1 MLIDKLKDKQILILG
16 FGREGQD
23 SFLFLREKFPEKSI
37 GVADQKEFEELSPE
51 AKLLLN
57 KDRKVVLYFGDSYLK
72 QLNKYDVVIKS
83 PGIPPHVLGPY
94 LKKHQIL
101 TSQTNIFFANC
112 PGTIVGIT
120 GTKGKSTTASL
131 IYHVLKEG
139 LAHRVHLVGNIE
151 QPVLQFLAGAGKDD
165 VFVYELSSF
174 QLENATQSPHI
185 ALFLNLYPEHLDHHG
200 SFKAYAKAKANITKF
215 QTAKDY
221 LIYNE
226 EDPEVSRIAASS
238 KAQKLAFT
246 PARSEQQL
254 FAASIQPAYL
264 VAKLFS
270 IPKEKVEKA
279 LKTFEPLPHRLE
291 LVGTRKGIVFYND
304 SLATIPEATIAALD
318 ILGDKVATLIVGG
331 YDRGIKFP
339 KLAARILQSSVR
351 NLILFPTTGE
361 LVLKEIEA
369 LRKKEG
375 SGKVPNYFRVQSMAE
390 AVELSFQ
397 HTPKGHICLLSPAA
411 SSFNLFRDYK
421 HRGDEFKNWI
431 AHYGKKKRA

>member
-1 MLIDKLKDKQILILG
+1 MLIAEFQDKQILILG

-37 GVADQKEFEELSPE
+37 GIADKKEFEELSPE

-57 KDRKVVLYFGDSYLK
+57 KDRKVVLYVGDSYLK

-83 PGIPPHVLGPY
+83 PGIPLGALKPY
-94 LKKHQIL
+94 LKKNQIL

-112 PGTIVGIT
+112 PGTIVGVT

-131 IYHVLKEG
+131 IYHVLQGGPK
-139 LAHRVHLVGNIE
+139 VHLIGNIGE
-151 QPVLQFLAGAGKDD
+151 PALQFLAGAGKDD

-174 QLENATQSPHI
+174 QLEIATQSPHV
-185 ALFLNLYPEHLDHHG
+185 AVFLNLYPEHLDHHG
-200 SFKAYAKAKANITKF
+200 SFEAYAKAKAHITKF
-215 QTAKDY
+215 QTEKDY

-226 EDPEVSRIAASS
+226 DDEEVSRIAVAS

-246 PARSEQQL
+246 PHVSRAKGAG
-254 FAASIQPAYL
+254 FAASVQPAYL

-279 LKTFEPLPHRLE
+279 LKAFKPLPHRLE
-291 LVGTRKGIVFYND
+291 LVGTHHGIVFYND

-318 ILGDKVATLIVGG
+318 ILGNKVATLIVGG
-331 YDRGIKFP
+331 YDRGIQFP
-339 KLAARILQSSVR
+339 KLAERILHSGVR
-351 NLILFPTTGE
+351 NLILFPITGE
-361 LVLKEIEA
+361 LVLKEIEV
-369 LRKKEG
+369 LRKDRSLPKC
-375 SGKVPNYFRVQSMAE
+375 FHVQNMAE
-390 AVELSFQ
+390 AVELSYQ
-397 HTPKGHICLLSPAA
+397 YTPKGRICLLSPAA

-421 HRGDEFKNWI
+421 HRGEEFKNWI
-431 AHYGKKKRA
+431 THYGKKKRA

>member
-1 MLIDKLKDKQILILG
+1 MLISGLQDKQILILG

-51 AKLLLN
+51 AKLLLT
-57 KDRKVVLYFGDSYLK
+57 KDRKVVLYVGDSYLK
-72 QLNKYDVVIKS
+72 QVNKYDVMIKS
-83 PGIPPHVLGPY
+83 PGIPPHILKPY
-94 LKKHQIL
+94 LTKQQIL

-120 GTKGKSTTASL
+120 GTKGKSTTSSL
-131 IYHVLKEG
+131 IYEVLTYGGVK
-139 LAHRVHLVGNIE
+139 AHLVGNIE
-151 QPVLQFLAGAGKDD
+151 EPVLKFLEHATKDD

-174 QLENATQSPHI
+174 QLEIATQSPHI
-185 ALFLNLYPEHLDHHG
+185 AVFLNLYPEHLDHHG
-200 SFKAYAKAKANITKF
+200 TLKAYETAKANITKF

-221 LIYNE
+221 LIYNK
-226 EDPEVSRIAASS
+226 EDEEVSRIAASS
-238 KAQKLAFT
+238 KAQKLGFRPTRAK
-246 PARSEQQL
+246 QQL
-254 FAASIQPAYL
+254 FAASIEPVYL
-264 VAKLFS
+264 AAKLFS
-270 IPKEKVEKA
+270 IPKENVEKA
-279 LKTFEPLPHRLE
+279 VKTFKPLPHRLE

-318 ILGDKVATLIVGG
+318 ILGDKVATLLVGG
-331 YDRGIKFP
+331 HDRGIKFP
-339 KLAARILQSSVR
+339 KLAARILQSGVR

-361 LVLKEIEA
+361 LVVKEIEA
-369 LRKKEG
+369 LRKNG
-375 SGKVPNYFRVQSMAE
+375 SLPNYFRVQSMAE
-390 AVELSFQ
+390 AVKLSFQ

-431 AHYGKKKRA
+431 TRYGKKKRA

>member
-1 MLIDKLKDKQILILG
+1 MLISELQDKQILILG

-37 GVADQKEFEELSPE
+37 GIADQKEFEELSPE

-57 KDRKVVLYFGDSYLK
+57 KDRKVVLYVGDSYVK

-83 PGIPPHVLGPY
+83 PGIPFHALKPY
-94 LKKHQIL
+94 LKKNQIL

-131 IYHVLKEG
+131 IYHVLQGG
-139 LAHRVHLVGNIE
+139 LARRVHLVGNIGE
-151 QPVLQFLAGAGKDD
+151 PVLKFLEGAAKDD

-185 ALFLNLYPEHLDHHG
+185 AVFLNLYPEHLDHHG
-200 SFKAYAKAKANITKF
+200 SLEAYAKAKANIAKF
-215 QTAKDY
+215 QSAEDY

-226 EDPEVSRIAASS
+226 EDLEVSRITASS
-238 KAQKLAFT
+238 KAQKLGFR
-246 PARSEQQL
+246 PARAKQQV
-254 FAASIQPAYL
+254 FAASTQPAYL

-279 LKTFEPLPHRLE
+279 LKTFKPLPHRLE

-318 ILGDKVATLIVGG
+318 ILGNKVATLLVGG
-331 YDRGIKFP
+331 YDRGIQFP
-339 KLAARILQSSVR
+339 KLAERILQSSVR
-351 NLILFPTTGE
+351 NLILFSTTGE
-361 LVLKEIEA
+361 LVWKEIEILHA
-369 LRKKEG
+369 KMG
-375 SGKVPNYFRVQSMAE
+375 GKLPQHFPVHTMAE
-390 AVELSFQ
+390 AVELSFR
-397 HTPKGHICLLSPAA
+397 HTPKGRICLLSPAA

-421 HRGDEFKNWI
+421 HRGDEFKNWVTR
-431 AHYGKKKRA
+431 YGKKKRA

>member
-1 MLIDKLKDKQILILG
+1 MLLNELQDKQILILG

-94 LKKHQIL
+94 LKKHQSL

-139 LAHRVHLVGNIE
+139 LARRVHLVGNIE
-151 QPVLQFLAGAGKDD
+151 QPALQFLAGAGKDD

-174 QLENATQSPHI
+174 QLEGATQSPHI
-185 ALFLNLYPEHLDHHG
+185 AVFLNLYPEHLDHHG
-200 SFKAYAKAKANITKF
+200 SLGSYAQAKANITKF

-246 PARSEQQL
+246 PVRSEQQL

-264 VAKLFS
+264 AAKLFS

-331 YDRGIKFP
+331 YDRGVKFP

-361 LVLKEIEA
+361 LVWKEIET
-369 LRKKEG
+369 LHKKEG
-375 SGKVPNYFRVQSMAE
+375 GKLPQCFRVHTMAE
-390 AVELSFQ
+390 AVEVSYK
-397 HTPKGHICLLSPAA
+397 HTPRGHICLLSPAA
-411 SSFNLFRDYK
+411 SSFNLFSDYK

-431 AHYGKKKRA
+431 THYGKKKRA